1 MRRRFLFT
9 ILALVTSMTQ
19 AEHHESQ
26 HPELTVERLVGSPSL
41 DGPSLTGVKVS
52 PDGSRITF
60 LKGKES
66 NFRQQDLWEYHIV
79 DGEQRLL
86 VDSDVLLGG
95 TEEQLSEEE
104 KARRERQRIRGS
116 GIVAYYWNQAGT
128 ALLFPLN
135 GDLYFLEVGG
145 EPKKLTDSPEFETDV
160 RFSPRGNYVSFIRE
174 RDLYVVHVKTG
185 QETRLTTG
193 ASDTIANGV
202 AEFIAQEELDRDTGY
217 WWAPDESR
225 IAFTRIDESPVDVL
239 NRYELNPDGTV
250 TTRKQRYPAAGT
262 DNVLIELGVVTV
274 QDPDIQWIDLGED
287 EDIYLARVNWLA
299 DSSGL
304 IFQRLPRD
312 QESIDLVRVDS
323 DGSNPRTIIRE
334 DTDVWIN
341 LTHNLKGLKQ
351 SDDWLWTSERSG
363 FRHIYRFGPNGEMRG
378 ALTEGTWVVDTIVQV
393 DEDNGWVYFEGF
405 RGNTFE
411 KHLYRVKLDPDPR
424 SVERITRDAGWHDI
438 TMGEGDIFLDR
449 FSAPEIPPQLAVRNK
464 NTGELVEYVVENAL
478 DEDHPYFPYIGT
490 HAHSQFGQLPAA
502 DGKTM
507 LDYQMIL
514 PTDFDPATK
523 YPAILAPYGGPHGHS
538 VRKDWSVDS
547 NQLLARNGYVVLIV
561 DNRGMY
567 NRGVA
572 FEAPIKNAMGT
583 VEVDDQVAAA
593 RWLMDRDYVDPER
606 IGFHGWS
613 YGGYMTLMVLFKAP
627 EIFKVGVA
635 GAPVTDWRLYDTGYT
650 ERYLGLPQAPGD
662 VYENSSVFKYADGLK
677 GKLLLIHG
685 MADDNVFFDNSVKLM
700 GVLQQAGVQFDLMT
714 YPGQKHGFR
723 TEPIQKHV
731 AELRLKYFR
740 EHL

>member
-1 MRRRFLFT
+1 
-9 ILALVTSMTQ
+9 MTQ
-19 AEHHESQ
+19 AEHHESD
-26 HPELTVERLVGSPSL
+26 HSELTAERLVGSPSL

-52 PDGSRITF
+52 PDGARITF

-66 NFRQQDLWEYHIV
+66 DFRQQDLWEYHIA

-95 TEEQLSEEE
+95 AAEQLSEEE

-116 GIVAYYWNQAGT
+116 GIVAYYWNEDGT
-128 ALLFPLN
+128 ALLCPLN
-135 GDLYFLEVGG
+135 GDLYYYGIAQG
-145 EPKKLTDSPEFETDV
+145 QPRKLTDSPEFETDV
-160 RFSPRGNYVSFIRE
+160 RFSPKGNYVSFIRE
-174 RDLYVVHVKTG
+174 RDLYIVHVQSGK
-185 QETRLTTG
+185 ETRLTSG
-193 ASDTIANGV
+193 ANDVIAHGV

-250 TTRKQRYPAAGT
+250 TTREQRYPAAGT
-262 DNVLIELGVVTV
+262 ANAVIQLGVVTV
-274 QDPDIQWIDLGED
+274 DQPAITWIDLGD
-287 EDIYLARVNWLA
+287 DTDIYLARVNWLA

-312 QESIDLVRVDS
+312 QESIDLVKVDA
-323 DGSNPRTIIRE
+323 DGSHAVTIVHE
-334 DTDVWIN
+334 ETDVWIN
-341 LTHNLKGLKQ
+341 LTHNLKTLKE

-363 FRHIYRFGPNGEMRG
+363 FRHIYRFGSDGKLQG
-378 ALTEGTWVVDTIVQV
+378 ALTTGDWVVDSIVQV
-393 DEDNGWVYFEGF
+393 DEESGWVYFEGF
-405 RGNTFE
+405 KDNTFE
-411 KHLYRVKLDPDPR
+411 KHLYRAKLDPDPK
-424 SVERITRDAGWHDI
+424 SVERITREEGWHEV
-438 TMGEGDIFLDR
+438 TMGKGEIFLDR
-449 FSAPEIPPQLAVRNK
+449 FSAPKTPPQLAVRDK
-464 NTGELVEYVVENAL
+464 NSGELVEYVVENAL
-478 DEDHPYFPYIGT
+478 VEGHPYYPYIQT
-490 HAHSQFGQLPAA
+490 HAPSQFGQLPAA
-502 DGKTM
+502 DGTTM

-514 PTDFDPATK
+514 PSGFDPTNK

-547 NQLLARNGYVVLIV
+547 NQLLARNGFVILIV

-583 VEVDDQVAAA
+583 VEVEDQLAAA
-593 RWLMDRDYVDPER
+593 RWLQEKDFVDAER

-613 YGGYMTLMVLFKAP
+613 YGGYMTLMMLFKAP
-627 EIFKVGVA
+627 DIFKVGVA

-650 ERYLGLPQAPGD
+650 ERYLGMPQAPGD

-731 AELRLKYFR
+731 AELRLKYFK